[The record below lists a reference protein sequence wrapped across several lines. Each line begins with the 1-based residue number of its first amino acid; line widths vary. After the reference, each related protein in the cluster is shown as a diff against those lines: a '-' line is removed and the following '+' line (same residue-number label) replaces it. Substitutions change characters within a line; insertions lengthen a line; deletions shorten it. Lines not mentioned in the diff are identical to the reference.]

1 MSPKMKKIITIFG
14 SSQPKPGEE
23 EYELAYKLGAFLGKN
38 GFSVCSGGFQGIMDA
53 VSKGVTENGG
63 DAIGVTVNLFSADP
77 SKYLTK
83 EIKCNS
89 LLSRIEKM
97 VELGDAYFIL
107 SGGTG
112 TLVEFSI
119 VWEYVNKKLMESK
132 PIFIHGEMWK
142 PIIETINQRME
153 FEKRQTK
160 IVKYLENIED
170 CETDLMK
177 LL

>member
-1 MSPKMKKIITIFG
+1 MKKIITIFG
-14 SSQPKPGEE
+14 SSHPRPGEE
-23 EYELAYKLGAFLGKN
+23 EYETAYKFGAMLGKN

-89 LLSRIEKM
+89 LFSRIEKM
-97 VELGDAYFIL
+97 VELGDAYIIL
-107 SGGTG
+107 RGGTG

-119 VWEYVNKKLMESK
+119 VWEYINKKLMQAK
-132 PIFIHGEMWK
+132 PIFAHGEMWK
-142 PIIETINQRME
+142 PIVETIDKRMKYE
-153 FEKRQTK
+153 NRQTG
-160 IVKYLENIED
+160 IVKHIENIED
-170 CETDLMK
+170 FEADLVK

>member
-1 MSPKMKKIITIFG
+1 MKRTITIFG
-14 SSQPKPGEE
+14 SSHPKPGEE
-23 EYELAYKLGAFLGKN
+23 EYETAYKLGVMLGEN

-63 DAIGVTVNLFSADP
+63 DAIGVTVDLFSAAP
-77 SKYLTK
+77 SEHLTQ
-83 EIKCNS
+83 EIKCDT
-89 LLSRIEKM
+89 LFSRIEKM
-97 VELGDAYFIL
+97 VELGDAYIIL
-107 SGGTG
+107 RGGTG

-119 VWEYVNKKLMESK
+119 VWEYINKKLMHAK
-132 PIFIHGEMWK
+132 PIFVHGEMWK
-142 PIIETINQRME
+142 PIVETVDKRME
-153 FEKRQTK
+153 YENRQTN